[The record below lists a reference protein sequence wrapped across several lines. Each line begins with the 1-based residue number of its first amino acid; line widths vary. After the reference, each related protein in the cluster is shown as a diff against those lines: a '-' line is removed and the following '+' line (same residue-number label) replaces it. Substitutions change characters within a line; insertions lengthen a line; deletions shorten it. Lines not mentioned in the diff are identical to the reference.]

1 VDVYVLYVIQ
11 HMTELLENQ
20 MIQMLVQRGWL
31 KLVLWRDM
39 PIPKRGKPY
48 AHQVIIYNHGVLSL
62 MDTNSLVIVADLD
75 EYLSTYEPL
84 SIHQIM
90 SNCVKEPGR
99 LRGEAPVATLMIKRY
114 NILDEASAKRNVPE
128 LPLWIPNL
136 GDSQSF
142 NTTQWMDLKLPD
154 LEEHPLKMYTSQA
167 DYRRESG
174 FAKKPIH
181 RPNLCK
187 AVQVHGVF
195 PMEGT
200 QEVQADPA
208 CARLLHVVNMN
219 QPRMPYP
226 EKMNPMRSQWLWP
239 LRADSSNDNK

>member
-1 VDVYVLYVIQ
+1 
-11 HMTELLENQ
+11 
-20 MIQMLVQRGWL
+20 
-31 KLVLWRDM
+31 
-39 PIPKRGKPY
+39 
-48 AHQVIIYNHGVLSL
+48 
-62 MDTNSLVIVADLD
+62 
-75 EYLSTYEPL
+75 
-84 SIHQIM
+84 
-90 SNCVKEPGR
+90 
-99 LRGEAPVATLMIKRY
+99 
-114 NILDEASAKRNVPE
+114 
-128 LPLWIPNL
+128 
-136 GDSQSF
+136 
-142 NTTQWMDLKLPD
+142 MDLKLPD